1 MDDLMHMQR
10 QAARRVQR
18 MQEHSRQVLEQYRE
32 QEPAAGARHWPGDT
46 PVRLAS
52 PGLYI
57 RPSDAM
63 DVEPTDK
70 PVLPDKTTEAS
81 VDTLTDLDTEQWFLL
96 GLALLLFRSGC
107 RPELALSLLYLA
119 M

>member
-18 MQEHSRQVLEQYRE
+18 MQEHSRQVLEQYRD

-52 PGLYI
+52 PGLYL
-57 RPSDAM
+57 RPSEITER
-63 DVEPTDK
+63 EPTEK
-70 PVLPDKTTEAS
+70 PLSPAEMTEDS
-81 VDTLTDLDTEQWFLL
+81 TGILSDLDSEQWFLL
-96 GLALLLFRSGC
+96 GLTLLLFRSGC

>member
-18 MQEHSRQVLEQYRE
+18 MQEHSRQVLEQYRSSDTPGSR
-32 QEPAAGARHWPGDT
+32 QWPGDT

-52 PGLYI
+52 PGLYH
-57 RPSDAM
+57 RPDGT
-63 DVEPTDK
+63 EPE
-70 PVLPDKTTEAS
+70 PVPCPAEPPAEPA
-81 VDTLTDLDTEQWFLL
+81 DTLPQPDTEQWFLL

>member
-1 MDDLMHMQR
+1 MVDDLMHMQR

-18 MQEHSRQVLEQYRE
+18 MQEHSRQMLEQYG
-32 QEPAAGARHWPGDT
+32 EPQAIGARHWPGDT
-46 PVRLAS
+46 PVRLTS
-52 PGLYI
+52 PGLYE
-57 RPSDAM
+57 RTA
-63 DVEPTDK
+63 PTEVAK
-70 PVLPDKTTEAS
+70 ESPPLILEEETSQPAALPM
-81 VDTLTDLDTEQWFLL
+81 DTEQWFLL